1 MRTMNEMSV
10 DAIESVGIELGVD
23 RTMTCALWQRNMVW
37 TICTKHTMA
46 MTRSHL
52 LRFRIP

>member
-10 DAIESVGIELGVD
+10 DAIDSVGIELGAD
-23 RTMTCALWQRNMVW
+23 RTMTCALWQRSMVW

-52 LRFRIP
+52 LRFHIP